1 MTQKKPQ
8 LRVSADSLVISA
20 REKSIVLK
28 KIERKNSISGDTRVF
43 GLVGDP
49 VGHSLSPAFWNA
61 AFAELDM
68 NAVYIPFRVNYDNF
82 DEAFKGLKALNVC
95 GVNITMPHKT
105 AAAHRCQTLHFPAD
119 RLDAVNT
126 VSFSETS
133 PEGWN
138 TDATGFKR
146 ILEGLDSFSSVAVIG
161 SGAVAR
167 SVFWAIRQFSPCR
180 IINVRRTDS
189 GVSENELFKSLD
201 WNTKNIKYAVNKSD
215 IIVNAT
221 PLGADANN
229 SIPAL
234 IENLDSTKVFIDLN
248 YLSRLANQANQAS
261 KMACRVIDGRELLLQ
276 QGLESF
282 KLLTGFKAPE
292 KTFRKIIFQ

>member
-1 MTQKKPQ
+1 M
-8 LRVSADSLVISA
+8 
-20 REKSIVLK
+20 LK
-28 KIERKNSISGDTRVF
+28 KTERKNCISGDTRVF

-61 AFAELDM
+61 AFIELDM
-68 NAVYIPFRVNYDNF
+68 NAVYVPFRVTSYNF
-82 DEAFKGLKALNVC
+82 YEAFEGLKALNVC
-95 GVNITMPHKT
+95 GINVTMPHKT
-105 AAAHRCQTLHFPAD
+105 AAASRCQVLHSPAG

-126 VSFSETS
+126 VKFTAAS

-146 ILEGLDSFSSVAVIG
+146 ILESLDSFSTVAVLG

-167 SVFWAIRQFSPCR
+167 SVFWAIKQFSPCR
-180 IINVRRTDS
+180 IINVRRSDS
-189 GVSENELFKSLD
+189 GVTEDELFKSLS
-201 WNTKNIKYAVNKSD
+201 WNAKNMEYAVRESD

-221 PLGADANN
+221 PLGTDANN
-229 SIPAL
+229 PIPAL
-234 IENLDSTKVFIDLN
+234 IENLDNTKVFVDLN
-248 YLSRLANQANQAS
+248 YLSQLAGQAS
-261 KMACRVIDGRELLLQ
+261 KKGCRVIDGRELLLQ